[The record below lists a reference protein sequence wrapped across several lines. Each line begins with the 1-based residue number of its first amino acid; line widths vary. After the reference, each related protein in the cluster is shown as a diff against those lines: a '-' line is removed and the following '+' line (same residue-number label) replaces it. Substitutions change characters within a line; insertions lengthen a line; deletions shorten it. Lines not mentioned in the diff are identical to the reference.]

1 MNHPSSPLSRVAV
14 GAALIATAVLAAFGS
29 TRAAS
34 ANEVILY
41 RTGFEASE
49 GYDNRLTLVGQ
60 NGWIGYGT
68 GGNGLVTNAFEG
80 EGQQAFVGFAGPLD
94 TNDMLNVWRPMASS
108 TTGSPAQVQFSV
120 WMAIVDSTNRYYD
133 DFRWS
138 VYNGNSNRL
147 FTVDF
152 DNYTLAVS
160 YALDDS
166 AGFISTGTLYT
177 NNTLYLLSIDLD
189 FANNTWSATL
199 NDQPLVSA
207 KPITTTG
214 AARTL
219 GDVDA
224 VWAIREPGHPGNNY
238 MLFDNYTL
246 SIGGGSSSGP
256 HLEAVGRLPD
266 GSFVLHVRGQPAR
279 SYTIEASDDFVS
291 WHAIKTVFTG
301 SDGTADLVD
310 ASAAPFQQRF
320 YRVRQ

>member
-1 MNHPSSPLSRVAV
+1 M
-14 GAALIATAVLAAFGS
+14 LIATAVLPASGS
-29 TRAAS
+29 TPPAIG
-34 ANEVILY
+34 NQIILY
-41 RTGFEASE
+41 RTGFEPSE

-68 GGNGLVTNAFEG
+68 GGNGLVTNAFDG
-80 EGQQAFVGFAGPLD
+80 EGQQAFVGYAGPLD

-108 TTGSPAQVQFSV
+108 SGGSPAQVQFSV
-120 WMAIVDSTNRYYD
+120 LMAVVDSTNRYYD

-138 VYNGNSNRL
+138 VYNSDSNRL

-152 DNYTLAVS
+152 DNYTLTVS

-177 NNTLYLLSIDLD
+177 NNTLYLLTVDMD

-199 NDQPLVSA
+199 DGRPLISA

-246 SIGGGSSSGP
+246 STIGGGSSSGP
-256 HLEAVGRLPD
+256 RLEAVGRLPD
-266 GSFVLHVRGQPAR
+266 GSFVLHVIGQPTR
-279 SYTIEASDDFVS
+279 SYTVEASDDFVS
-291 WHAIKTVFTG
+291 WHAIKTAFTG

-310 ASAAPFQQRF
+310 AAAAPFEQRF